1 MDEDRDNICT
11 VVFLSFS
18 TSFSFVENICSRVDH
33 AGLIILSRFIS
44 YDPFFRVYF
53 LVYHQLDFWVC
64 RSVCWGGGG
73 FFIYSLNIDSN

>member
-18 TSFSFVENICSRVDH
+18 TSFSFVQSICSRLDH

-44 YDPFFRVYF
+44 YDPF
-53 LVYHQLDFWVC
+53 LE
-64 RSVCWGGGG
+64 
-73 FFIYSLNIDSN
+73 FIF